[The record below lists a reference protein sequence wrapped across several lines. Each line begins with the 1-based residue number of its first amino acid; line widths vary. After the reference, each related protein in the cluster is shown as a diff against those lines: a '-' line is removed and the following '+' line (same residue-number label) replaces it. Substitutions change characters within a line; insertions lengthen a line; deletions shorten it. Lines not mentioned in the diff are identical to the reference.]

1 MPISETEVEKPAAQG
16 AAMEITVSRQDL
28 VRELTATQSVVE
40 RKTTIP
46 ILSNFLLEAEED
58 RLNITAT
65 DLDQAIRTSTAVKVK
80 KPGSCTV
87 PARKLYDYIKLL
99 PEGDISIKLLEN
111 HWVQI
116 RSGRSNTKIVGMA
129 RANYPQV
136 PEFPAVAAT
145 SISLIA
151 LKTLIARTIF
161 AISNEESRYTLNGAL
176 LVIKAESL
184 AMVATD
190 GHRLSYVE
198 KPNENL
204 EGISGEKRV
213 LIPRK
218 ALQELQQLL
227 TVTEVEKVE
236 FADDEHTLFFRV
248 GHRTLSTRKLS
259 GQFPNFE
266 AVMPRDNTKFA
277 VVRCSELSAAIQRV
291 AQFADERSGAIRM
304 RLEGNELRSAP
315 TQLNQARAKT
325 PSTPPT
331 PATPSWW
338 ASTRYTFSTSSK
350 PSATRVKSASNSRT
364 PSPPA
369 RCVQKTPT
377 PNTSIATSLCRCGF
391 EEATQKRQSHSAEV
405 FVPVACQIPPSLWL
419 RSLSPGAATGRVAPI
434 CLPATGLPHSGHC
447 LVWLP
452 RNILV
457 FTGQLRDC
465 ILVPVCQPRALA
477 LPVTIPRATQG

>member
-1 MPISETEVEKPAAQG
+1 MSSVETEVVKPAAQG
-16 AAMEITVSRQDL
+16 VAMEITVSRQDL
-28 VRELTATQSVVE
+28 VKELTATQSVVE

-46 ILSNFLLEAEED
+46 ILSNFLIEAEGD
-58 RLNITAT
+58 RLSLTAT
-65 DLDQAIRTSTAVKVK
+65 DLDQAIRTSTEAKVK
-80 KPGSCTV
+80 KPGSCTI

-99 PEGDISIKLLEN
+99 PEGDISIKLLDN

-116 RSGRSNTKIVGMA
+116 RSGRSNTKMVGMA

-136 PEFPAVAAT
+136 PEFPTVSVT
-145 SISLIA
+145 SISSVA
-151 LKTLIARTIF
+151 LKTLINRTIF

-198 KPNENL
+198 KPNEIL

-227 TVTEVEKVE
+227 SNSDADKVE

-277 VVRCSELSAAIQRV
+277 VVRSSELAAAIGRV
-291 AQFADERSGAIRM
+291 SQFADERSGAIRL
-304 RLEGNELRSAP
+304 RLESNELKLSASSTESGESEDTIDTPYSSDPIAVGFNSIYILDFLKALGNEGEVRLEFKDSQSAGQMRP
-315 TQLNQARAKT
+315 EDPDAEYKY
-325 PSTPPT
+325 
-331 PATPSWW
+331 
-338 ASTRYTFSTSSK
+338 RYVLM
-350 PSATRVKSASNSRT
+350 PMR
-364 PSPPA
+364 
-369 RCVQKTPT
+369 
-377 PNTSIATSLCRCGF
+377 I
-391 EEATQKRQSHSAEV
+391 
-405 FVPVACQIPPSLWL
+405 
-419 RSLSPGAATGRVAPI
+419 
-434 CLPATGLPHSGHC
+434 
-447 LVWLP
+447 
-452 RNILV
+452 
-457 FTGQLRDC
+457 
-465 ILVPVCQPRALA
+465 
-477 LPVTIPRATQG
+477 

>member
-1 MPISETEVEKPAAQG
+1 MPIVETEVEQPAVQG
-16 AAMEITVSRQDL
+16 SAMEITVSRQEL
-28 VRELTATQSVVE
+28 VKELTATQSVVE

-46 ILSNFLLEAEED
+46 ILSNFLIETEGD
-58 RLNITAT
+58 RLTITAT
-65 DLDQAIRTSTAVKVK
+65 DLDQAIRTSAAVKVK
-80 KPGSCTV
+80 KPGACTI

-99 PEGDISIKLLEN
+99 PDGDISIKLLDN

-116 RSGRSNTKIVGMA
+116 RSGRSNTKMVGMA

-136 PEFPAVAAT
+136 PEFPSMAAT
-145 SISLIA
+145 SISTLA

-198 KPNENL
+198 KPNELL

-227 TVTEVEKVE
+227 GNTEAEKVE
-236 FADDEHTLFFRV
+236 FADDEHSLFFRV

-277 VVRCSELSAAIQRV
+277 VVRSSELSSAIQRV
-291 AQFADERSGAIRM
+291 AQFADERSGAVKL
-304 RLEGNELRSAP
+304 RLEGNELKISSSSTESGESEDTIDTPYSSDPIVVGFNSGYILDFLKALNNEGEVRLEFKDSQSAGQMRP
-315 TQLNQARAKT
+315 EDPDAEYKY
-325 PSTPPT
+325 
-331 PATPSWW
+331 
-338 ASTRYTFSTSSK
+338 RYVLM
-350 PSATRVKSASNSRT
+350 PMR
-364 PSPPA
+364 
-369 RCVQKTPT
+369 
-377 PNTSIATSLCRCGF
+377 I
-391 EEATQKRQSHSAEV
+391 
-405 FVPVACQIPPSLWL
+405 
-419 RSLSPGAATGRVAPI
+419 
-434 CLPATGLPHSGHC
+434 
-447 LVWLP
+447 
-452 RNILV
+452 
-457 FTGQLRDC
+457 
-465 ILVPVCQPRALA
+465 
-477 LPVTIPRATQG
+477 

>member
-1 MPISETEVEKPAAQG
+1 MPIVETEVEKPAVQG
-16 AAMEITVSRQDL
+16 SAMEITVSRQEL
-28 VRELTATQSVVE
+28 VKELTATQSVVE

-46 ILSNFLLEAEED
+46 ILSNFLIEAEGE

-65 DLDQAIRTSTAVKVK
+65 DLDQAIRTSAAVKVK
-80 KPGSCTV
+80 KPGACTI

-99 PEGDISIKLLEN
+99 PEGDISIKLLDN

-116 RSGRSNTKIVGMA
+116 RSGRSNTKMVGMA

-136 PEFPAVAAT
+136 PEFPSVAVT
-145 SISLIA
+145 SISTIA

-198 KPNENL
+198 KPNETL

-227 TVTEVEKVE
+227 SNTEAEKVE

-277 VVRCSELSAAIQRV
+277 VVRVSELSSAIQRV

-304 RLEGNELRSAP
+304 KLEGNELKVSSSSTESGESEDTIDTPYASDPIVVGFNSGYILDFLKALGNEGEVRLEFKDSQSAGQMRP
-315 TQLNQARAKT
+315 EDPDGEYKY
-325 PSTPPT
+325 
-331 PATPSWW
+331 
-338 ASTRYTFSTSSK
+338 RYVLM
-350 PSATRVKSASNSRT
+350 PMR
-364 PSPPA
+364 
-369 RCVQKTPT
+369 
-377 PNTSIATSLCRCGF
+377 I
-391 EEATQKRQSHSAEV
+391 
-405 FVPVACQIPPSLWL
+405 
-419 RSLSPGAATGRVAPI
+419 
-434 CLPATGLPHSGHC
+434 
-447 LVWLP
+447 
-452 RNILV
+452 
-457 FTGQLRDC
+457 
-465 ILVPVCQPRALA
+465 
-477 LPVTIPRATQG
+477 